1 MKTIE
6 NQNLRVEIANHGAEI
21 VSIFDKRTKRECVW
35 NGDGSWWKR
44 HTPVLFP
51 IVGSIWHNTM
61 RVDGNEYHMTQHGFA
76 RDMAF
81 ECIEAK
87 VNTALFSLKSSAETK
102 EKYPF
107 DFELQIRHTLIDN
120 KVITAWEVKNPGNVT
135 LPFQIGGHPAY
146 MIPTVSEDYDTT
158 AKIVLSGDGK
168 YQITEIGSEG
178 CVKAGTI
185 EFNHKEFEIRRDT
198 FAKNAIIFEDPCPQV
213 IELFDRDGK
222 KVLTFNSPSPSLG
235 IWAPVK
241 DVHAPFV
248 CIEPWWGR
256 TDRVDYTGEFKDKE
270 YMNFV
275 EPGKSLAGEW
285 SVEFE

>member
-1 MKTIE
+1 M
-6 NQNLRVEIANHGAEI
+6 
-21 VSIFDKRTKRECVW
+21 
-35 NGDGSWWKR
+35 
-44 HTPVLFP
+44 
-51 IVGSIWHNTM
+51 
-61 RVDGNEYHMTQHGFA
+61 
-76 RDMAF
+76 
-81 ECIEAK
+81 
-87 VNTALFSLKSSAETK
+87 
-102 EKYPF
+102 
-107 DFELQIRHTLIDN
+107 
-120 KVITAWEVKNPGNVT
+120 KNPSNVT